1 MKLYVT
7 DNKTIDFIQFKNI
20 KIAIDRNICVFI
32 SGINKDNN
40 IKVHKYVRKKLLQK
54 FKAYAQDFIDYNK
67 NLFHIK
73 FLVKYSP
80 ILSKFVDLTEFDT
93 IEFTPSSDNVVDNW
107 NNIAY
112 INLNDGKEFFYIYNV
127 TYTEQNMISLKID
140 SEFLKILKTE
150 IQLALNDGT
159 NVF

>member
-1 MKLYVT
+1 MKLHVT
-7 DNKTIDFIQFKNI
+7 DDVTIDFIQFKNI

-54 FKAYAQDFIDYNK
+54 FKAYAWDFIGHDK
-67 NLFHIK
+67 NMLHIK

-112 INLNDGKEFFYIYNV
+112 VNLNDGKEFF
-127 TYTEQNMISLKID
+127 K
-140 SEFLKILKTE
+140 
-150 IQLALNDGT
+150 
-159 NVF
+159 

>member
-1 MKLYVT
+1 MKLHVT
-7 DNKTIDFIQFKNI
+7 DDVTIDFIQFKNI

-54 FKAYAQDFIDYNK
+54 FKAYAWDFIGYDK
-67 NLFHIK
+67 NMLHIK

-112 INLNDGKEFFYIYNV
+112 VNLNDGKEFFYVYDV
-127 TYTEQNMISLKID
+127 TYTEQDMISLKFD
-140 SEFLKILKTE
+140 SEFLKILE
-150 IQLALNDGT
+150 RR
-159 NVF
+159 

>member
-1 MKLYVT
+1 MKLHVT
-7 DNKTIDFIQFKNI
+7 DDVTIDFIQFKNI

-54 FKAYAQDFIDYNK
+54 FKAYAWDFINHDENI
-67 NLFHIK
+67 LHIK

-112 INLNDGKEFFYIYNV
+112 VNLNDGKEFFYVYDV
-127 TYTEQNMISLKID
+127 TYTEQDIISLKFD
-140 SEFLKILKTE
+140 SEFLKILE
-150 IQLALNDGT
+150 RR
-159 NVF
+159 

>member
-7 DNKTIDFIQFKNI
+7 DDVTIDFIQFKNV

-40 IKVHKYVRKKLLQK
+40 IKVHKYVRKKLLKK
-54 FKAYAQDFIDYNK
+54 FKAHAWDSFDYNK

-80 ILSKFVDLTEFDT
+80 ILSKFIDTSELDT
-93 IEFTPSSDNVVDNW
+93 IKFIPSSYQAVGNW
-107 NNIAY
+107 NNTSY
-112 INLNDGKEFFYIYNV
+112 IKFNDGKEFFNV
-127 TYTEQNMISLKID
+127 YDVACTGQDMICLKID
-140 SEFLKILKTE
+140 SEFLKILE
-150 IQLALNDGT
+150 RR
-159 NVF
+159 